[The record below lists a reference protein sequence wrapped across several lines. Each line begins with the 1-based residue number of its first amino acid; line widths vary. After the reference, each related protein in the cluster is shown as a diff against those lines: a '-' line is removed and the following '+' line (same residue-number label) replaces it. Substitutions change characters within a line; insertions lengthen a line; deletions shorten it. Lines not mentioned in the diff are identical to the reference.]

1 MSEPTEPG
9 SAPAS
14 QPGYADP
21 HGPPPSEASTPA
33 SGQAVAAD
41 DGVLPTA
48 VGVVLSPMSALG
60 HVTARPRIGGALG
73 VALVVLAL
81 TSIAGAADAR
91 VEAGGLFGVGG
102 EGVAVAGAAA
112 STLLGLG
119 ALALGALIV
128 AGAARL
134 LGGSGSYAATFCGMA
149 FALVP
154 WALTVVLPLLESVT
168 GFAGRLVGGVLTVV
182 VAVWATALA
191 VLAVRLAHHLT
202 TGRAVIATL
211 APVLALAVLIGLPF
225 ALVVVILLTV
235 AALA

>member
-9 SAPAS
+9 SASAF
-14 QPGYADP
+14 QPGDAD
-21 HGPPPSEASTPA
+21 HQGPPPSEASTPA
-33 SGQAVAAD
+33 SEQAVD

-73 VALVVLAL
+73 VAVVVLAL
-81 TSIAGAADAR
+81 TGIAGAADAR
-91 VEAGGLFGVGG
+91 VQTGGLFGGVGG
-102 EGVAVAGAAA
+102 EGMAVASAAA
-112 STLLGLG
+112 SPLLGLG
-119 ALALGALIV
+119 AVALGALIV
-128 AGAARL
+128 VGAARL
-134 LGGSGSYAATFCGMA
+134 LGGSGTYAATFCGMA

-154 WALTVVLPLLESVT
+154 WALTVVLPLLQSVT

-225 ALVVVILLTV
+225 AIVVVILLTV